1 MLRITAIRNDSQT
14 ILKLEGKLLEPWIE
28 ELRGAYTLAKSRS
41 EQVVLNLADLTYAD
55 DAGTKLLCSFV
66 GLGVP
71 MGECSAFVTELLRA
85 PQPNSMQKLV
95 KD

>member
-28 ELRGAYTLAKSRS
+28 ELRCAYTLANSRS

-55 DAGTKLLCSFV
+55 DAGTRLLCNFV
-66 GLGVP
+66 QLGVP
-71 MGECSAFVTELLRA
+71 IRECSPFVTELLQV
-85 PQPNSMQKLV
+85 PQPQP
-95 KD
+95 